1 MENSIKI
8 HVDTMY
14 LEEQSDPELGRY
26 AFAYTIDITNEGEET
41 VQLINRHWLITDDND
56 RVEEVKGSGVVGLQ
70 PQISPGQTFQY
81 TSGAVLG
88 TELGT
93 MHGSYEMRTAD
104 GQTFITQIPAFLL
117 STPHTLH

>member
-1 MENSIKI
+1 MTDPIKI
-8 HVDTMY
+8 QVYTQY

-26 AFAYTIDITNEGEET
+26 AFAYTIDITNEGDES
-41 VQLINRHWLITDDND
+41 VQLINRHWLITDDNN
-56 RVEEVKGSGVVGLQ
+56 RTEEVKGSGVVGLQ
-70 PQISPGQTFQY
+70 PQIPPGQTFQY

-93 MHGSYEMRTAD
+93 MHGSYEMRTAN
-104 GQTFITQIPAFLL
+104 GRVFKAAIPTFLL

>member
-1 MENSIKI
+1 MTDPIKI
-8 HVDTMY
+8 QVYTQY

-26 AFAYTIDITNEGEET
+26 AFAYTIDITNEGDES
-41 VQLINRHWLITDDND
+41 VQLINRHWLITDDNN
-56 RVEEVKGSGVVGLQ
+56 RTEEVKGSGVVGLQ
-70 PQISPGQTFQY
+70 PQIPPGQTFQY

-93 MHGSYEMRTAD
+93 MHGSYQMRTAN
-104 GQTFITQIPAFLL
+104 GRVFKAAIPTFLL